1 MMCTRHFSSIAQG
14 NDACI
19 YQLIPVSSFVC
30 VHCECR
36 CAISSLQS
44 AGGIYSLVAL
54 SPSVGCYEGG
64 RFGKNVPLRCIQPAP
79 ETNNRRHKTKFENCL
94 FGIKEEGDIKKRKRQ
109 AALPCISM
117 SYDVIE
123 GAWQGKMRV
132 TICWREVLYDDDAK
146 GQWVKANLIL

>member
-1 MMCTRHFSSIAQG
+1 M
-14 NDACI
+14 
-19 YQLIPVSSFVC
+19 
-30 VHCECR
+30 
-36 CAISSLQS
+36 QS

-79 ETNNRRHKTKFENCL
+79 ETNNRRQKTKFENCL

-109 AALPCISM
+109 AALPCMSM

-123 GAWQGKMRV
+123 GAWQGKLRV
-132 TICWREVLYDDDAK
+132 TICWREVLYDDDAQ